1 MFVDEHDRPYIG
13 DFDVSMS
20 TQQRT
25 IQFFKQTLA
34 KGGNLAYMAPEQV
47 GGQNASYLSDV
58 YSLGLLFLDLFGR
71 GEGRANAAE
80 IAVNRAKIQI
90 PSYIQ
95 GELRGLLEGM
105 LQADPL
111 KRMNISKVVSHEYF
125 RQLSRDEGMPVV
137 APMYWTS
144 SVMQGGVRIVDV
156 SDTMKAAKQRLID
169 QSCVPNLVGS
179 VQSRSGTLGY
189 TKLTVIKVEQIEN
202 PILMRRYLTCMENL
216 RKKQRHQAQQEEEKA
231 SIPRVSSDTDG
242 WYGEDVRYQEQG
254 VVNEKWLLHSTNWAI
269 VPKISRDGFDPRLS
283 RGNYGKGA
291 YFAENADKA
300 DQYSETD
307 EQHNGVYPMFV
318 ARVVMGHFVM
328 SMKTR
333 GDLVRPPCVEG
344 HFDSQIQCNNE
355 RADSLIGECQR
366 KDRSAFG
373 GVPYHREY
381 LVYDLHQSYPA
392 YIIHYK
398 RE

>member
-47 GGQNASYLSDV
+47 GGQSASYLSDV

-80 IAVNRAKIQI
+80 IVAGRAKIQI

-95 GELRGLLEGM
+95 GELRELLEGM

-111 KRMNISKVVSHEYF
+111 KRMSMSKVVSHEYF

-156 SDTMKAAKQRLID
+156 SDTMKAAMQRLID

-189 TKLTVIKVEQIEN
+189 KKLTVIKVEQIEN

-307 EQHNGVYPMFV
+307 DQHNGVYPMFV

-328 SMKTR
+328 RMKK
-333 GDLVRPPCVEG
+333 GLVRPPCVEG
-344 HFDSQIQCNNE
+344 HFDSQIQCNHE